1 MKFSYCPVCGTKLV
15 KRLMDDEGVAP
26 YCDTC
31 RRPRFDLFK
40 VAVIG
45 LVENECG
52 EAALIRQRSFSS
64 SYESLVSGFVSEGER
79 AEDALVREIAEELGI
94 GVEGLR
100 FEGTHWFEAKE
111 ILMMGFFAR
120 ARKQPFRLTQ
130 EVDGAR
136 WVPLRQAVHLVH
148 PRPALSRTLIEM
160 RLAECGETA
169 PDNLVYQAGRRVFA
183 GPMHG
188 NRTRLQPMAAPLA
201 S

>member
-31 RRPRFDLFK
+31 HRPRFDLFK

-52 EAALIRQRSFSS
+52 EVALIRQRSFSS
-64 SYESLVSGFVSEGER
+64 SFDSLVSGFVAEGER
-79 AEDALVREIAEELGI
+79 AEDALEREIAEELGI
-94 GVEGLR
+94 AIESIR
-100 FEGTHWFEAKE
+100 FEGTHWFEAKG

-120 ARKQPFRLTQ
+120 ARKQPFLLTT
-130 EVDGAR
+130 EVQGAR
-136 WVPLRQAVHLVH
+136 WVPLDQAVLLVH

-160 RLAECGETA
+160 RLAECGVEA
-169 PDNLVYQAGRRVFA
+169 PDNLVYRSGRRLFT

-188 NRTRLQPMAAPLA
+188 GRTRLHPAAAPLA

>member
-31 RRPRFDLFK
+31 HRPRFDLFK

-45 LVENECG
+45 LVENEFG
-52 EAALIRQRSFSS
+52 EVALIRQRSFSS
-64 SYESLVSGFVSEGER
+64 CYESLVSGFVAEGER
-79 AEDALVREIAEELGI
+79 AEDALRREIAEELGI
-94 GVEGLR
+94 AIESMR
-100 FEGTHWFEAKE
+100 FEGTHWFEAKG
-111 ILMMGFFAR
+111 ILMMGFFAS
-120 ARKQPFRLTQ
+120 APKQPFRLTR

-136 WVPLRQAVHLVH
+136 WVPLQQAVRLVH
-148 PRPALSRTLIEM
+148 PKPALSRTLVES
-160 RLAECGETA
+160 RLEECGLVSAEEAA
-169 PDNLVYQAGRRVFA
+169 PCSGRCLFV

-188 NRTRLQPMAAPLA
+188 NRTRLHPVAAPLA

>member
-31 RRPRFDLFK
+31 HRPRFDLFK

-52 EAALIRQRSFSS
+52 EVALIRQRSFSS
-64 SYESLVSGFVSEGER
+64 CYESLVSGFVSEGER
-79 AEDALVREIAEELGI
+79 AEDALRREIAEELGI
-94 GVEGLR
+94 AIESMR
-100 FEGTHWFEAKE
+100 FEGTHWFEAE
-111 ILMMGFFAR
+111 GILMMGFFAR
-120 ARKQPFRLTQ
+120 APKQPFRLTQ

-136 WVPLRQAVHLVH
+136 WVPLAQAVHLVH
-148 PRPALSRTLIEM
+148 PRPALSRTLIER
-160 RLAECGETA
+160 RLAERGETA
-169 PDNLVYQAGRRVFA
+169 PDNLVSSAGRRVFS

-188 NRTRLQPMAAPLA
+188 NRTRLHPVAAPLA

>member
-31 RRPRFDLFK
+31 HRPRFDLFK

-52 EAALIRQRSFSS
+52 EVALIRQRSFSA
-64 SYESLVSGFVSEGER
+64 SYESLVSGFVAEGER
-79 AEDALVREIAEELGI
+79 AEDALRREISEELGI
-94 GVEGLR
+94 TIEGMR
-100 FEGTHWFEAKE
+100 FEGTHWFEAKG
-111 ILMMGFFAR
+111 ILMMGFFVR

-130 EVDGAR
+130 EVDAAR
-136 WVPLRQAVHLVH
+136 WVPLQQAMALVH
-148 PRPALSRTLIEM
+148 PKPALSRTLIEN
-160 RLAECGETA
+160 RLAECGLTPTEEPA
-169 PDNLVYQAGRRVFA
+169 SRAGRRLFV
-183 GPMHG
+183 GPLHG
-188 NRTRLQPMAAPLA
+188 NRTRLHPISAPLA